1 MLVEP
6 SWLAAH
12 LEDPGVVVVDMR
24 WREDGS
30 GRERYE
36 QGHVPGAVFLD
47 WTTDIVDANNETVF
61 MLAPPRAF
69 AEAMERAGIGDDTR
83 VVPYADRFG
92 SGPYRLWW
100 ACRVYGHHD
109 VSVLDGGLDR
119 WLAEGLPLEPGAA
132 EPRRGARWTPNG
144 FDGALV
150 ARADDVA
157 GAADDPGTLVLD
169 SRPSVQYRGRAVWF
183 ERGPVPAD
191 PDGIARTPRGDI
203 RAGRVPWAASV
214 PATELYRSDM
224 TMKSPDELGE
234 LFAQAGAGPGSRAI
248 TYCGVGI
255 SAAALLFALVRAGFE
270 DVKLYDA
277 SWEEWGRD
285 GSRPV
290 ATG

>member
-1 MLVEP
+1 MLV
-6 SWLAAH
+6 SAARLASH
-12 LEDPGVVVVDMR
+12 LEDPDLVVVDMR

-30 GRERYE
+30 GRRLYER
-36 QGHVPGAVFLD
+36 GHIPGAVFLD
-47 WTTDIVDANNETVF
+47 WTTDIVDADDDTAF

-69 AEAMERAGIGDDTR
+69 AAAMERAGIGDDSR
-83 VVPYADRFG
+83 VVAYADRFG
-92 SGPYRLWW
+92 SGPHRLWW
-100 ACRVYGHHD
+100 ACRVYGYRS

-119 WLAEGLPLEPGAA
+119 WLADGLPLEPGSA
-132 EPRRGARWTPNG
+132 EPRRGARWTPKG
-144 FDGALV
+144 FDRSLV
-150 ARADDVA
+150 ARAEDVA
-157 GAADDPGTLVLD
+157 AAAGDPGTLVLD

-191 PDGIARTPRGDI
+191 PDGVARTPRGDI

-214 PATELYRSDM
+214 PATGLYRSDK
-224 TMKSPDELGE
+224 TMKSPSELRE
-234 LFAQAGAGPGSRAI
+234 LFAEAGAGAGSRAI

>member
-1 MLVEP
+1 MLVAAG
-6 SWLAAH
+6 WLAAH
-12 LEDPGVVVVDMR
+12 LDDPDVVVVDMR

-36 QGHVPGAVFLD
+36 RGHIPGAVFLD
-47 WTTDIVDANNETVF
+47 WTTDIVDANHDTVF
-61 MLAPPRAF
+61 MLAPPGVF
-69 AEAMERAGIGDDTR
+69 AEAMERAGIGDDAR
-83 VVPYADRFG
+83 VVAYADRFG
-92 SGPYRLWW
+92 SGPHRLWW
-100 ACRVYGHHD
+100 ACRVYGHHN

-119 WLAEGLPLEPGAA
+119 WLAEALPLEPGPAA
-132 EPRRGARWTPNG
+132 PREGSRWTPNG

-150 ARADDVA
+150 ARAVDVA
-157 GAADDPGTLVLD
+157 GASEDPRTVVLD
-169 SRPSVQYRGRAVWF
+169 SRPSGQYRGLAVWF

-214 PATELYRSDM
+214 PATELYRPDM
-224 TMKSPDELGE
+224 IMKSPGELRE
-234 LFAQAGAGPGSRAI
+234 LFAEAGAGPGSKAI

-255 SAAALLFALVRAGFE
+255 SAAALLFALVRAGYE
-270 DVKLYDA
+270 DVKLYDG